1 MSIAANSV
9 VSLHYSLSAESGK
22 EIENSRQGAG
32 PIQVLIG
39 HGGVIPG
46 LERALLGREA
56 GDAFE
61 VVVAPV
67 DAYGERQEGSMQ
79 RVPKKYFRDGAR
91 LKPGMVTELAT
102 KEGGQRSVVVAK
114 VGSSVIDVDLN
125 HPLAG
130 LTLTFQIEIVS
141 VREASEEEIAHG
153 HVHGPG
159 GVEHAQRT

>member
-32 PIQVLIG
+32 PIQVLVG
-39 HGGVIPG
+39 HGGIIPG
-46 LERALLGREA
+46 LVRALLGREA

-61 VVVAPV
+61 VVVAPA

-91 LKPGMVTELAT
+91 LKPGMVTVLAT
-102 KEGGQRSVVVAK
+102 KEGGQRTVVVAK

-159 GVEHAQRT
+159 GVEHAH

>member
-32 PIQVLIG
+32 PIQVLVG
-39 HGGVIPG
+39 HGGIIPG

-67 DAYGERQEGSMQ
+67 DG
-79 RVPKKYFRDGAR
+79 
-91 LKPGMVTELAT
+91 
-102 KEGGQRSVVVAK
+102 
-114 VGSSVIDVDLN
+114 
-125 HPLAG
+125 
-130 LTLTFQIEIVS
+130 
-141 VREASEEEIAHG
+141 
-153 HVHGPG
+153 
-159 GVEHAQRT
+159 